1 MSSSSFQQMSVCSY
15 GRRKEQIH
23 LEVDLLGRS
32 HGRLDVDDLDV
43 LPLLLQK
50 GDQEVAGE
58 HDIALQ
64 LILAQLDVTDG
75 HSQTEHLLH
84 LELDGV
90 QKGVDLLLR
99 ILAVGDH
106 GGELTS
112 SVETGSHQT
121 RKLLNQSIRSE
132 ESVVLLGQLADELLV
147 LVEVGDLI
155 HVHAGNTLL
164 LANLLV
170 LIVHEDADVNV
181 GSGGVGE
188 LEGARET
195 LVLGRVDLL
204 ESDLKLDGLHELS
217 LLAHHLLSVHLDL
230 LTGGVVQNVI
240 QGLVQNVAAN
250 LATHGQI
257 KFIRENKKSYLI
269 VFSWLVSKKERLN
282 EIGNGAELLDER
294 DEKECEF

>member
-1 MSSSSFQQMSVCSY
+1 MEEDDFIHKSTTSSN
-15 GRRKEQIH
+15 

-58 HDIALQ
+58 HDVALQ
-64 LILAQLDVTDG
+64 LILGQLDVTDG
-75 HSQTEHLLH
+75 HSQAQHLLH

-121 RKLLNQSIRSE
+121 RKLLDQGIRGE
-132 ESVVLLGQLADELLV
+132 ESVVLLGQLADQLLV
-147 LVEVGDLI
+147 LVQVGDLL

-164 LANLLV
+164 LADLLV
-170 LIVHEDADVNV
+170 LVVHEDAHVNV
-181 GSGGVGE
+181 GSGGVGQ
-188 LEGARET
+188 LEGTGET
-195 LVLGRVDLL
+195 LVLSGVDLL
-204 ESDLKLDGLHELS
+204 KSDLKLDGLHELS
-217 LLAHHLLSVHLDL
+217 LLSLKLLTVDLNL

-240 QGLVQNVAAN
+240 QSLAQNVAAN
-250 LATHGQI
+250 LATH
-257 KFIRENKKSYLI
+257 R
-269 VFSWLVSKKERLN
+269 
-282 EIGNGAELLDER
+282 
-294 DEKECEF
+294 

>member
-1 MSSSSFQQMSVCSY
+1 M
-15 GRRKEQIH
+15 
-23 LEVDLLGRS
+23 
-32 HGRLDVDDLDV
+32 
-43 LPLLLQK
+43 
-50 GDQEVAGE
+50 
-58 HDIALQ
+58 
-64 LILAQLDVTDG
+64 
-75 HSQTEHLLH
+75 
-84 LELDGV
+84 

-106 GGELTS
+106 RGELTS

-204 ESDLKLDGLHELS
+204 ESDLKLNGLHKLS

-257 KFIRENKKSYLI
+257 KLIRENKKSYLI
-269 VFSWLVSKKERLN
+269 V
-282 EIGNGAELLDER
+282 
-294 DEKECEF
+294 